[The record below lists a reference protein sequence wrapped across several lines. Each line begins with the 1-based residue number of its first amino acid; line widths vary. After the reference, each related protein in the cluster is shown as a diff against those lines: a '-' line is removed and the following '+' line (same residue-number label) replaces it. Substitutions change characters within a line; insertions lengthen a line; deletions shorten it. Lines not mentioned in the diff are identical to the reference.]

1 MGSSQCVFKGIFKG
15 AKQMTKCLT
24 SINFSFLFYCF
35 IFCNSFI
42 FNLQSLAGPSIDEID
57 RKFRNSPD
65 NKMIESKIKW
75 NAFALKHNQELFEF
89 QLFSS
94 KILFGLV
101 IFIIIFG
108 LILSGLQFLKK
119 DLPDEKATSLEIG
132 MSGVKISSDILGL
145 LILTISLAFFYI
157 YLNNVYPVNFDKSV
171 KLEETK

>member
-1 MGSSQCVFKGIFKG
+1 MINIHFLLLVACFFLSSSAISKNNI
-15 AKQMTKCLT
+15 
-24 SINFSFLFYCF
+24 
-35 IFCNSFI
+35 
-42 FNLQSLAGPSIDEID
+42 E
-57 RKFRNSPD
+57 D
-65 NKMIESKIKW
+65 NMQKLLEERQRDSEYVGVDKIHEY
-75 NAFALKHNQELFEF
+75 NAFALKHNQEIFEF

-101 IFIIIFG
+101 IFIILFG

-157 YLNNVYPVNFDKSV
+157 YLNNVYPVNFQKSV
-171 KLEETK
+171 KLEETIN